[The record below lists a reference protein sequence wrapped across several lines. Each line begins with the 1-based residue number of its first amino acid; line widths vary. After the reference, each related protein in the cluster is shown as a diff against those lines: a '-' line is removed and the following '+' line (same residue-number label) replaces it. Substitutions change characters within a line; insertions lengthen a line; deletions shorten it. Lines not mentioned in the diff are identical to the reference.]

1 MGCGSV
7 HRPRAVV
14 RVIDFVYY
22 FPSPGHSKA
31 SQHYCARGQRYIQF
45 GRFPMKCRFRL
56 LLGGLAFATMHLAL
70 AFAQSGGMSLP
81 KTVEAGN
88 AFSIQASGSG
98 KAVLYIVGPGQVLRR
113 DVQLGETTFFAA
125 GDLHNAGH
133 YLVVL
138 VGGSSTENGAFD
150 VVPAKNP
157 ANLSFLAKPS
167 RLSVSLHDG
176 ISGAVC
182 VFDAYQNLITAPTPV
197 SFELSGVSAAAQTRT
212 VATRNG
218 CAWTE
223 MDSAAKE
230 GAAQFVAR
238 VGGISSTRVIQQ
250 VPGDPCGLRMSARP
264 SGQKIELETE
274 PVRDCDG
281 NAVPDGTVV
290 TFTELYD
297 GSQTTVDVPL
307 KRGVARAEMPA
318 YSGAKISVAT
328 GVVMGNEIH
337 WGKQ

>member
-1 MGCGSV
+1 
-7 HRPRAVV
+7 
-14 RVIDFVYY
+14 
-22 FPSPGHSKA
+22 
-31 SQHYCARGQRYIQF
+31 
-45 GRFPMKCRFRL
+45 
-56 LLGGLAFATMHLAL
+56 
-70 AFAQSGGMSLP
+70 
-81 KTVEAGN
+81 
-88 AFSIQASGSG
+88 
-98 KAVLYIVGPGQVLRR
+98 
-113 DVQLGETTFFAA
+113 
-125 GDLHNAGH
+125 
-133 YLVVL
+133 
-138 VGGSSTENGAFD
+138 
-150 VVPAKNP
+150 
-157 ANLSFLAKPS
+157 LSFLAKPS